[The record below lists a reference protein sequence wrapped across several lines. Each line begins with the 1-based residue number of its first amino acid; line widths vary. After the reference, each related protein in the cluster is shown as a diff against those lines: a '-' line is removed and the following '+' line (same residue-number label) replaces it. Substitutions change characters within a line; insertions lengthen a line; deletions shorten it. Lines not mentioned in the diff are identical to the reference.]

1 MSLGE
6 DRFAFVRTSEARE
19 VKSGKAVPPK
29 KVEWL
34 TRLAP
39 PAIQLDVDTSRG
51 GVMANGDRF
60 TLSGTVMDPDGLLDV
75 YVLVNDQKVY
85 FKAVDTQG
93 DEPRKLKFST
103 EFALKEG
110 NNNILVV
117 AREDPDFASR
127 KMLVVRRR
135 PAEVAQKLAAPT
147 PPPAQKAQ

>member
-1 MSLGE
+1 
-6 DRFAFVRTSEARE
+6 VRTSDARE
-19 VKSGKAVPPK
+19 VKVGKAVMPK
-29 KVEWL
+29 KMEWL
-34 TRLAP
+34 TRLSP

-60 TLSGTVMDPDGLLDV
+60 TLTGTVTDPEGLLDV

-93 DEPRKLKFST
+93 PEPRKLKFT
-103 EFALKEG
+103 TDFALKEG

-127 KMLVVRRR
+127 KTLVVRRR

-147 PPPAQKAQ
+147 PAEPAKAQ